1 VDVDG
6 VADVAASGACVCR
19 TIARMSCQ
27 QCVEKMNCS
36 RTLRSRL
43 ASNGFFLKKAR
54 LADWL
59 LRFRLQDLQIYLS
72 DVFELGIEELNEAI
86 RF

>member
-1 VDVDG
+1 MPNHRKDELSAVRRENELQQD
-6 VADVAASGACVCR
+6 S
-19 TIARMSCQ
+19 TISAGQ
-27 QCVEKMNCS
+27 QCF
-36 RTLRSRL
+36 
-43 ASNGFFLKKAR
+43 FFLKAR

-59 LRFRLQDLQIYLS
+59 LCFRLQDLQIYLS

>member
-1 VDVDG
+1 MPNHRKDELSAVRRENELQQD
-6 VADVAASGACVCR
+6 S
-19 TIARMSCQ
+19 TISAGQ
-27 QCVEKMNCS
+27 Q
-36 RTLRSRL
+36 
-43 ASNGFFLKKAR
+43 GFFFFKAR

-59 LRFRLQDLQIYLS
+59 LCFRLQDLQIYLS

>member
-1 VDVDG
+1 MDVDG

-43 ASNGFFLKKAR
+43 ASHVFFLKAR

-59 LRFRLQDLQIYLS
+59 LCFRLQDLQIYLS

>member
-1 VDVDG
+1 VPNHRKDELSAV
-6 VADVAASGACVCR
+6 R
-19 TIARMSCQ
+19 RENELQ
-27 QCVEKMNCS
+27 QDYDLGWPAMFF
-36 RTLRSRL
+36 
-43 ASNGFFLKKAR
+43 FFLKAR

-59 LRFRLQDLQIYLS
+59 LCFRLQDLQIYLS